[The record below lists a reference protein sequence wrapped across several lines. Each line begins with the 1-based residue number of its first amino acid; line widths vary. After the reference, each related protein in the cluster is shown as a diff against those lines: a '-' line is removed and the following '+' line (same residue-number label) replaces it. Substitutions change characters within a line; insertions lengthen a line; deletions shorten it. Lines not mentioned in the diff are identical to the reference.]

1 MVESDRKPFFEL
13 VANVYAFYRVDCTP
27 FALGVWWEACKPFDF
42 TAARDAMNRHSVNPD
57 NGQFLPK
64 PADIVKLIGGGT
76 QDGALIAWSKA
87 ERALRQV
94 GTYETVAFDDPIIHA
109 VISDMGGWIKF
120 GQSTED
126 ELPFIRKEFETRY
139 RGYRLRGHIDHYPAK
154 LIGITDA
161 TNQQSGF
168 EEGVPKLIGDPERAA
183 RVLHGGGEGNG
194 LRVAS
199 DFIARKLLGNNQ
211 EAA

>member
-13 VANVYAFYRVDCTP
+13 VANVYAFYRIDCTS
-27 FALGVWWEACKPFDF
+27 FSLGVWWEACKPFDF
-42 TAARDAMNRHSVNPD
+42 AAARDAMNRHSVNPD

-76 QDGALIAWSKA
+76 ADAALVAWAMA
-87 ERALRQV
+87 ERAVRQV
-94 GTYETVAFDDPIIHA
+94 GTYESVAFDDPIIHA

-120 GQSTED
+120 GTVTED
-126 ELPFIRKEFETRY
+126 ELPFVRNEFVTRY
-139 RGYRLRGHIDHYPAK
+139 RGYRLRGRIEHYPAK
-154 LIGITDA
+154 LIGIVEA
-161 TNQQSGF
+161 TNAPLGVSGQQ
-168 EEGVPKLIGDPERAA
+168 PKLIGNPERAA
-183 RVLHGGGEGNG
+183 LVLKSGSDGGA

-199 DFIARKLLGNNQ
+199 DFIAQKLLSNQ